1 MQKTTQMLNVQ
12 TEEFFTRLS
21 HLCNST
27 WIEGR
32 TLPGTGSLMDVAEAN
47 VVTSSPALAEG
58 WEPLAFLPSDGSLE
72 LMVLPSSLAWG
83 KVQNP
88 GPEVRVKLAV
98 MNGSRHPFLVFL
110 CPHPLPQFENPPLL
124 SVQRLWPQS
133 WTWVTIHW
141 LACGCQ
147 ARFLQH

>member
-1 MQKTTQMLNVQ
+1 MLNVQ

-58 WEPLAFLPSDGSLE
+58 
-72 LMVLPSSLAWG
+72 
-83 KVQNP
+83 
-88 GPEVRVKLAV
+88 
-98 MNGSRHPFLVFL
+98 
-110 CPHPLPQFENPPLL
+110 
-124 SVQRLWPQS
+124 
-133 WTWVTIHW
+133 
-141 LACGCQ
+141 
-147 ARFLQH
+147 